1 MPIRRIKDNSIV
13 TTFTT
18 EADFLLAASVTYTC
32 KIPGLTQ
39 AGIPGMI
46 PLTPTLDAEL
56 ITTGKVYSLPQLAS
70 TPSGVPT
77 PALITRSAEVLK
89 PFQTLNILDLGLE
102 KKPKQCHLL
111 EFGMEP
117 SQSIVNNAFINARC
131 LFFKG
136 VDAAKNYT
144 PKSGTLILAESTPSG
159 TTTANAAL
167 NALGYNCEGMFS
179 SSFKEAPL
187 SIKEQTI
194 SSALLHV
201 NDAMSNLEKLSC
213 VGDNM
218 LIFCAGFILEASQR
232 YSVILAGGTQ
242 MAALLLI
249 AQKLSGD
256 FHMHYNSDNL
266 ALCTTAWVAKD
277 QNSNILG
284 LLDQL
289 NKPTEAYYADFNFS
303 QSGLSVLQRYDEG
316 EAKEGVGAGA
326 ALAYLFANGFS
337 QKEIIQTIED
347 VMQGMLG

>member
-1 MPIRRIKDNSIV
+1 MPIRTIKGDTPV
-13 TTFTT
+13 THFPK

-32 KIPGLTQ
+32 KIDHLTQ

-56 ITTGKVYSLPQLAS
+56 ITTGTVHSLPQLAT
-70 TPSGVPT
+70 TPTGVPT
-77 PALITRSAEVLK
+77 PALITRAAEVLK
-89 PFQTLNILDLGLE
+89 PFHSLGILDLGLE
-102 KKPKQCHLL
+102 KSPQQCHCLK
-111 EFGMEP
+111 FGIEP
-117 SQSIVNNAFINARC
+117 SHSIVNNAFINARC

-136 VDAAKNYT
+136 VDAARQYT

-167 NALGYNCEGMFS
+167 KALGYQCDGMFS
-179 SSFKEAPL
+179 SSFKAAPH

-194 SSALLHV
+194 QRALLHV
-201 NDAMSNLEKLSC
+201 NAHMGSLEKLGC

-232 YSVILAGGTQ
+232 YRVIVAGGTQ

-249 AQKLSGD
+249 AQKLSSEL
-256 FHMHYNSDNL
+256 HMHYNSENL
-266 ALCTTAWVAKD
+266 ALCTTAWVAKESTSD
-277 QNSNILG
+277 ILG
-284 LLDQL
+284 LLNQL
-289 NKPTEAYYADFNFS
+289 NKPTEAYYADFNFNES
-303 QSGLSVLQRYDEG
+303 CTPILHSYDEG

-337 QKEIIQTIED
+337 QKEITKSVET
-347 VMQGMLG
+347 VMQSML